1 MILDYIEMKKN
12 GQALDSEALTDL
24 VQGFISGS
32 IPSYQM
38 SAFLMAVYFQGMTAK
53 ETADL
58 TQALVDTGDILDLS
72 SLKNTADKHSTG
84 GVGDLTT
91 LVVAPMAAAMG
102 MTVCKM
108 SGRGLGHTGGTVDK
122 LESIPGFKVELSE
135 EEMFN
140 QAKEIGLVVAA
151 QTGDLVPGDKAIY
164 ALRDVTATVDSI
176 PLIASSI
183 MSKKI
188 ASGAK
193 NIVLDVKV
201 GSGAFMKTKE
211 EAEDLARTME
221 DIGQA
226 LGRKTRAILS
236 PMDAPLGYAVGNRIE
251 IAEAVRTLQGE
262 GPDDIVNL
270 SIVLASTMGEL
281 ALGLGEDQAR
291 TLAKDILESGQAL
304 EMFKAMVERQ
314 GGNWNE
320 LEDLEAF
327 TQANYYKDLLAKK
340 SGVVSRIDALSVGKA
355 ALHLGAGREYLDSLI
370 DDRAGVVLKVKL
382 GDRVELGQTLAILQS
397 SRDNFDRALGEIII
411 DIS

>member
-193 NIVLDVKV
+193 TIVLDVKV

>member
-270 SIVLASTMGEL
+270 SMVLASTMGEL

>member
-24 VQGFISGS
+24 VQGFVSGS

-193 NIVLDVKV
+193 TIVLDVKV

-270 SIVLASTMGEL
+270 SMVLASTMGEL

-355 ALHLGAGREYLDSLI
+355 ALHLGAGRESLDSLI
-370 DDRAGVVLKVKL
+370 DDRAGLVLKVKL

>member
-24 VQGFISGS
+24 VQGFVSGS